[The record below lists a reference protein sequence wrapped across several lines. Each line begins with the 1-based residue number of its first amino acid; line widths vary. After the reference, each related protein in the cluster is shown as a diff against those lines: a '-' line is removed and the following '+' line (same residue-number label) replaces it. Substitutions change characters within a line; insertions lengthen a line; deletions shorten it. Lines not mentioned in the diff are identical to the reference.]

1 MRGLGLDDLINDA
14 IIQRFVRGH
23 EEIAVGIF
31 GNLLHGLIAVVGHV
45 LVETGLGEKELLGL
59 NFNIGSRTLN
69 TTKRLMDHN
78 TSIGQGLALA
88 RSSSSEKEGTHTC
101 RHTEANGLNIARD
114 ELHGIVNS
122 KTSRDGSTRR
132 VDVQSDVGLRILVG
146 QEQKLRHKNIGH
158 LIIDIGAQKQNAIL
172 EQLRNYINLLS
183 RCTIDSGKRRRSART
198 RGRGLVRLL
207 GLRLFSHLFHQIDIQ
222 FKVINQHRLF
232 HTPNDIQV
240 IIPYDQKKSKVS

>member
-45 LVETGLGEKELLGL
+45 LVETGLGEKDLLGL
-59 NFNIGSRTLN
+59 NFNIGSRTLS

-146 QEQKLRHKNIGH
+146 QEQKLRHKNVGH
-158 LIIDIGAQKQNAIL
+158 LIIDISTKKQNAIL

-183 RCTIDSGKRRRSART
+183 SMHHRQWEEAEECEDAGEGACSAPRVAAVFT
-198 RGRGLVRLL
+198 FISPNRH
-207 GLRLFSHLFHQIDIQ
+207 SKQIHKSTSI
-222 FKVINQHRLF
+222 IA
-232 HTPNDIQV
+232 PNGIQV
-240 IIPYDQKKSKVS
+240 IIPHNQKKFQVS